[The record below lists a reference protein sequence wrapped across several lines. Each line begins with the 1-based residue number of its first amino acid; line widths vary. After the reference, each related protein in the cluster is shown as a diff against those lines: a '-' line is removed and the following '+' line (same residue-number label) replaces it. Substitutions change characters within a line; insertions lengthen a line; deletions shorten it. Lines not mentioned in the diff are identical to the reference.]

1 MSFSV
6 ILTAIVTVLRSDR
19 RLLPNAAGPSADA
32 GAMRR
37 LLDRAMVRLLPRAAL
52 VAIVLAVMTLL
63 VRWTTAL
70 VALVSI
76 LGESPGRIPR
86 MGHPS
91 RR

>member
-1 MSFSV
+1 VSFGV
-6 ILTAIVTVLRSDR
+6 ILTAIVTVLRSAR
-19 RLLPNAAGPSADA
+19 RFLPDAAGPSADA

-76 LGESPGRIPR
+76 LGS
-86 MGHPS
+86 H
-91 RR
+91 